1 MQRSFDPEIGRTNA
15 ILGNEQT
22 SRVREYLADA
32 QNELRQWHHDF
43 AVLLAR
49 RPRIVDRVYRCK
61 VALAPYKKLPVEI
74 TREIMLF
81 AVGVPPSFP
90 LPKELDLDPR
100 LQITQVCA
108 DWRRIAFTIP
118 ELWKITLSRIPNR
131 PSASKLI
138 DAWWSQCSGSRLS
151 LTVNK
156 LYFQNFGFKR
166 QTDGILFENFLFE
179 NIILPYSARLAQLT
193 IFMGVETAK
202 KMLDLPAGSFQ
213 ALQTLNLTV
222 EQGDSNSA
230 LFLDSFNTAFS
241 SSPDLSKVA
250 LRGPSLTDP
259 LLLQLPWQQLT
270 RIALGLQVIRADLAL
285 LLLSYCP
292 LLSSCVI
299 GVISHVDVDMA
310 ARIASM
316 PVSHLP
322 NLTQLCLAFAGS
334 LNHRQFLHQL
344 SLPNLNDLTLI
355 NSPSH
360 AYDWMSSSYSI
371 FLHRAR
377 FTLTRFRMIESRNN
391 GMVFGAGN
399 PTDHHFDELL
409 MSCMPR
415 VETFEVPETFTISA
429 STLEKIARGE
439 MLPSAIETTFSVDNL
454 RPALEMLE
462 ERLSRS
468 RARNADGQTAISAI
482 TTAVVSCSSGSGMDD
497 MIQGLKDQGIN
508 VVVKMLP

>member
-1 MQRSFDPEIGRTNA
+1 
-15 ILGNEQT
+15 
-22 SRVREYLADA
+22 
-32 QNELRQWHHDF
+32 
-43 AVLLAR
+43 
-49 RPRIVDRVYRCK
+49 
-61 VALAPYKKLPVEI
+61 
-74 TREIMLF
+74 MLF

-108 DWRRIAFTIP
+108 DWRRIAFTTP
-118 ELWKITLSRIPNR
+118 ELWKITLSRIPDR

-138 DAWWSQCSGSRLS
+138 NAWWSQCSGSRLS

-156 LYFQNFGFKR
+156 SYFQNFGLHR
-166 QTDGILFENFLFE
+166 QTDGILFDHFLFQ

-193 IFMGVETAK
+193 ILMGVETAK
-202 KMLDLPAGSFQ
+202 KMLDLPPGSFQ

-241 SSPDLSKVA
+241 SSPDLSEIA
-250 LRGPSLTDP
+250 FRGPSLTDP

-270 RIALGLQVIRADLAL
+270 RIGLGIQVIRADLAL
-285 LLLSYCP
+285 SLLSYCP
-292 LLSSCVI
+292 LLSSCII
-299 GVISHVDVDMA
+299 GVIGHVDVDMA
-310 ARIASM
+310 AHIASM
-316 PVSHLP
+316 PVSHLT

-334 LNHRQFLHQL
+334 LNHRQFLHPL
-344 SLPNLNDLTLI
+344 SLPNLHDLTLI

-360 AYDWMSSSYSI
+360 AYDWVSSSYSI

-377 FTLTRFRMIESRNN
+377 FTLTHFRMIESQNN
-391 GMVFGAGN
+391 FGTGN
-399 PTDHHFDELL
+399 PTDRHFDEIL
-409 MSCMPR
+409 MSYMPR
-415 VETFEVPETFTISA
+415 VETFEVPDTFTIST

-439 MLPSAIETTFSVDNL
+439 LLPSAIETTFSVDSL

-462 ERLSRS
+462 ERLSHS
-468 RARNADGQTAISAI
+468 RVRNADGQTAISAI
-482 TTAVVSCSSGSGMDD
+482 TNAVVNCSSSSVMDD

-508 VVVKMLP
+508 VVVKILP